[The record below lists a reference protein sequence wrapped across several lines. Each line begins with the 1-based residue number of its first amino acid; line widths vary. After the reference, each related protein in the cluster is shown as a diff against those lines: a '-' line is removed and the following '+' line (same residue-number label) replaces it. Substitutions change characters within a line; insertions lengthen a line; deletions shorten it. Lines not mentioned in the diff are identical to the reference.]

1 MTRSSNGSPLSS
13 RPRDW
18 FFVLAF
24 SFFAFSSFFSDAW
37 HALGLLEG
45 DAFWARANRWYI
57 EVAGDSYLAA
67 GHEYSR
73 VNSGISGL
81 VFGPFYVV
89 LVYALIK
96 GKSWIR
102 VPALL
107 YVGAMLHGAIEFF
120 VWEYWIGPSPGT
132 PLVFWAFNGPYV
144 LIPFLLG
151 VRMWR
156 SNPFGAGDG

>member
-1 MTRSSNGSPLSS
+1 MTQSSNGSPLSS

-67 GHEYSR
+67 GHAYSR

-81 VFGPFYVV
+81 VFGPFYLV

-120 VWEYWIGPSPGT
+120 VWEYWIGPRPGN